1 MEFSKKI
8 IIFLIIILSFYIIFR
23 FLKKRMILLDIIE
36 GYENSYVN
44 SLERNN
50 ATSLAIDNFTVDNL
64 TKRNGIMD
72 ITESLKLKHYLIKSS
87 FNTAF
92 NGSSMDLEMVKY
104 VISRGCRFLDFEVF
118 WSIPTDSTD
127 NNPRAVVSM
136 SDDPFSPSNN
146 TLLLNDVL
154 KMIMLNA
161 FNSTAPNPDDPLF
174 IQIRPKVANKKNEQM
189 ELFNKI
195 ASSILF
201 YFGNVKNSNVLFNG
215 NVDKNTDIS
224 SLMRKVIIV
233 FDNTAYPTYSYN
245 SPELKNIVHLETM
258 SDSMMLY
265 DHSSFNMTNKQVEPQ
280 NETPNP
286 TQTPTPTPTQH
297 NSGQYPIHKLSVNPD
312 EYTTNIDI
320 INQVLPIMTD
330 DGKRYTMLENTEFK
344 DMIYYGAQIIP
355 MEFWS
360 NDKHL
365 KIYEDLFNDYG
376 NNNLLIGSAFIPF
389 TSAMSYLSMN
399 AY

>member
-1 MEFSKKI
+1 
-8 IIFLIIILSFYIIFR
+8 
-23 FLKKRMILLDIIE
+23 
-36 GYENSYVN
+36 
-44 SLERNN
+44 
-50 ATSLAIDNFTVDNL
+50 
-64 TKRNGIMD
+64 MD

-146 TLLLNDVL
+146 TLHLNDVF